1 MSKQEET
8 RDRVLD
14 LVESLE
20 VGQPIPA
27 ERQLA
32 TDLGVSRLTL
42 RAALD
47 DLVRDGYLDRRHGSG
62 TYVTEPKIAQ
72 PLTLTSFSDDMR
84 RRGMTPGSRTLEL
97 TSTLAGARLAHRLG
111 VSPEARLFRVKRLRL
126 ADSMPMAMEILH
138 VPEALVPGLT
148 RADFEGRSFYELL
161 RERYGITV
169 ASGTQSIEPTVTNE
183 DESEVL
189 GVPLHTPANQSG
201 TLTVWLMNGS
211 APQSVVDGVNSDFKA
226 KYPNVT
232 VNVEIQQWGEIGTK
246 LDTAFAGSSPPDVI
260 ELGNT
265 LVAKYAAA
273 GALEDI
279 SGKQSSFDNS
289 GTWLQSLTDSC
300 TVSSKL
306 YCVPY
311 YAGSRAIIYRKDFF
325 TAANVQPPDSMDG
338 LLTVGQKLMTAH
350 SSDPNFS
357 ALYFPGKYWYAA
369 LPFVWDFG
377 GAIATQSGRKWQGS
391 INSSSSQQG
400 LTKLNSLVAAL
411 SRADKTGDE
420 AKQDAAFAQ
429 GHIAMIIANG
439 WEVGV
444 ITDPKAGDPSLKDK
458 LGAFPIPSHTATLL
472 NGGG

>member
-1 MSKQEET
+1 MKLRKATFS
-8 RDRVLD
+8 VL
-14 LVESLE
+14 
-20 VGQPIPA
+20 G
-27 ERQLA
+27 LA
-32 TDLGVSRLTL
+32 
-42 RAALD
+42 AAL
-47 DLVRDGYLDRRHGSG
+47 VAAACGG
-62 TYVTEPKIAQ
+62 TA
-72 PLTLTSFSDDMR
+72 
-84 RRGMTPGSRTLEL
+84 
-97 TSTLAGARLAHRLG
+97 
-111 VSPEARLFRVKRLRL
+111 
-126 ADSMPMAMEILH
+126 
-138 VPEALVPGLT
+138 
-148 RADFEGRSFYELL
+148 
-161 RERYGITV
+161 
-169 ASGTQSIEPTVTNE
+169 TNN
-183 DESEVL
+183 
-189 GVPLHTPANQSG
+189 PATQSG

-211 APQSVVDGVNSDFKA
+211 APQSVVDGVNADFKA

-246 LDTAFAGSSPPDVI
+246 LDTAFAGGSPPDVI

-279 SGKQSSFDNS
+279 SGKKSYFDNS

-300 TVSSKL
+300 SVSGKR

-377 GAIATQSGRKWQGS
+377 GDIATQSGGKWQGS
-391 INSSSSQQG
+391 LNSSSSQQG

-458 LGAFPIPSHTATLL
+458 LGAFPIPSHTAGQTAPVFLGGSDLGIAAKSQHRDLANEWVATFTNNKHMTEMATVGGVIPNTTSMLNLGTGINATFYGAAKNSKFVPNSQNWASVENANVLPDMLVKIFTKQQAIPDATASASTRITTLL

>member
-1 MSKQEET
+1 MKLRKASLS
-8 RDRVLD
+8 VL
-14 LVESLE
+14 
-20 VGQPIPA
+20 G
-27 ERQLA
+27 LA
-32 TDLGVSRLTL
+32 
-42 RAALD
+42 AAL
-47 DLVRDGYLDRRHGSG
+47 VAAACGG
-62 TYVTEPKIAQ
+62 TT
-72 PLTLTSFSDDMR
+72 
-84 RRGMTPGSRTLEL
+84 G
-97 TSTLAGARLAHRLG
+97 
-111 VSPEARLFRVKRLRL
+111 
-126 ADSMPMAMEILH
+126 
-138 VPEALVPGLT
+138 
-148 RADFEGRSFYELL
+148 
-161 RERYGITV
+161 
-169 ASGTQSIEPTVTNE
+169 NN
-183 DESEVL
+183 
-189 GVPLHTPANQSG
+189 PANQSG

-211 APQSVVDGVNSDFKA
+211 APQSVVDGVDSDFKA
-226 KYPNVT
+226 TYAHVT
-232 VNVEIQQWGEIGTK
+232 LNVEIQQWGEIGTK
-246 LDTAFAGSSPPDVI
+246 LDTAFAGGSPPDVI

-279 SGKQSSFDNS
+279 SSKKSTFDNS

-338 LLTVGQKLMTAH
+338 LLTVGQKLMAAH

-357 ALYFPGKYWYAA
+357 ALYYPGKYWYAA

-377 GAIATQSGRKWQGS
+377 GDIATQSGGKWQGS
-391 INSSSSQQG
+391 LNSSSSQQG
-400 LTKLNSLVAAL
+400 LNTLTNLVTTL

-429 GHIAMIIANG
+429 GHVAMIVANG

-444 ITDPKAGDPSLKDK
+444 ITDKKAGDPTLKDK
-458 LGAFPIPSHTATLL
+458 LGAVPIPSHNSGKTAPVFLGGSDLGVAAKSQHLALANEWVAMLTGNKHMAEMATVGGVIPNNTSMLDLGTGINATFYGAAKNSKFVPNSQNWASVENANVIPDMLVKIFTKQQNIADATKAASDRITTLL

>member
-1 MSKQEET
+1 MRFRKPWVT
-8 RDRVLD
+8 V
-14 LVESLE
+14 
-20 VGQPIPA
+20 
-27 ERQLA
+27 
-32 TDLGVSRLTL
+32 VSVAVAII
-42 RAALD
+42 AAAC
-47 DLVRDGYLDRRHGSG
+47 GG
-62 TYVTEPKIAQ
+62 T
-72 PLTLTSFSDDMR
+72 SSDNNN
-84 RRGMTPGSRTLEL
+84 
-97 TSTLAGARLAHRLG
+97 ST
-111 VSPEARLFRVKRLRL
+111 
-126 ADSMPMAMEILH
+126 
-138 VPEALVPGLT
+138 
-148 RADFEGRSFYELL
+148 
-161 RERYGITV
+161 
-169 ASGTQSIEPTVTNE
+169 
-183 DESEVL
+183 
-189 GVPLHTPANQSG
+189 NQTG

-211 APQSVVDGVNSDFKA
+211 APQTVIDQVNADFKA

-232 VNVEIQQWGEIGTK
+232 VKVELQQWGDIGTK
-246 LDTAFAGSSPPDVI
+246 LDTAFVGSTPPDVV

-279 SGKQSSFDNS
+279 GGKKSSFANS

-300 TVSSKL
+300 TVSKKL

-325 TAANVQPPDSMDG
+325 AAANVQPPDSMDG
-338 LLTVGQKLMTAH
+338 LLTVGQKLMAAH

-357 ALYFPGKYWYAA
+357 ALYYPGKYWYAA
-369 LPFVWDFG
+369 LPFIWDFG
-377 GAIATQSGRKWQGS
+377 GDIATQSGGKWQGS
-391 INSSSSQQG
+391 LNSSSSQQG

-458 LGAFPIPSHTATLL
+458 PGASAIPRHT
-472 NGGG
+472 